1 MEPVNASSSAPQGR
15 AGTDLTETTAPASD
29 TLELSAESFVATIVR
44 MDQAAL
50 ERLFRDAL
58 R

>member
-1 MEPVNASSSAPQGR
+1 MESVNASSGAPQGH
-15 AGTDLTETTAPASD
+15 AATDLADATAPTSD
-29 TLELSAESFVATIVR
+29 ATELSAESFVATIIR
-44 MDQAAL
+44 MDQATL